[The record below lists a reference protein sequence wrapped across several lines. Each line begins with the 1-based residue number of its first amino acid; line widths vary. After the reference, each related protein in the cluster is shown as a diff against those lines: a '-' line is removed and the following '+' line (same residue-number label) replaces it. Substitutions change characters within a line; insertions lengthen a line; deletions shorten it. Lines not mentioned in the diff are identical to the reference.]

1 MMKLLSYINVF
12 KYLKGFKNKKL
23 GQIFSNIFS
32 SILSFFAG
40 IRATLYL
47 RYFIQVKVKGVSYDV
62 SEEGNTYRLKAQN
75 GAEITISKKEV
86 KDTLKVFLRNKES
99 DLVPSVLFHD
109 EMLKLDKLRFEKGTV
124 LNIKSGKKVKD
135 KYRMTQLYFINW

>member
-47 RYFIQVKVKGVSYDV
+47 RYLIQVKVKGVSYDV
-62 SEEGNTYRLKAQN
+62 SEEGNIYRLKAQN
-75 GAEITISKKEV
+75 GAEIAISKKEV

-99 DLVPSVLFHD
+99 ELVPSVLFHD